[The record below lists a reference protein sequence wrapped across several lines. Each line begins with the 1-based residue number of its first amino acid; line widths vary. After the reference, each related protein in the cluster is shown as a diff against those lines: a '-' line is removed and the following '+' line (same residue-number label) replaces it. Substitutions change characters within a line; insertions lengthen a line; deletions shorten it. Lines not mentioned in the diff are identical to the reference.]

1 MKTRWMLSG
10 LLLGSSL
17 ALVACGG
24 AGTYQIPPVE
34 PVVKPKAGD
43 DLLESISGDDK
54 TAAPSES
61 SAPATSAE
69 PAPAPTAAPAGD
81 SSKTPDTAKKK

>member
-17 ALVACGG
+17 ALAGCGG
-24 AGTYQIPPVE
+24 AGTYQIPNVE
-34 PVVKPKAGD
+34 PVVKQKPGD
-43 DLLESISGDDK
+43 DLLENIAGDDK

-61 SAPATSAE
+61 SAPASTAE
-69 PAPAPTAAPAGD
+69 PAPAATPSSDPSKSTD
-81 SSKTPDTAKKK
+81 SSKKK